1 MNSSLASGTLPKTP
15 EKQHPKNH
23 MSSNSTP
30 MNSTL
35 LPSVPFSTFGHQ
47 NHPAN
52 NTPKYLLKA
61 CGRVIVFRVKPYR
74 ISGSCGTQPRAH
86 PTTDEAKRLS
96 WQAGSASL
104 RSRSLPLCRVTQC
117 DDVLV
122 RGNKVRKTNIRKH
135 CWKVRNKM
143 VGWNGSS
150 IIIW

>member
-47 NHPAN
+47 NHPAKY
-52 NTPKYLLKA
+52 TPKYLLKA

-74 ISGSCGTQPRAH
+74 ISGEVTGLNPSTS
-86 PTTDEAKRLS
+86 DEAKRLS
-96 WQAGSASL
+96 SQAGSASL
-104 RSRSLPLCRVTQC
+104 RSRSLPLCRITQC

>member
-30 MNSTL
+30 MNSAL

-74 ISGSCGTQPRAH
+74 ISGSCGTQPEHIRRS
-86 PTTDEAKRLS
+86 PQLS
-96 WQAGSASL
+96 SQAGSASL

-117 DDVLV
+117 HVLV
-122 RGNKVRKTNIRKH
+122 RGHKERKTNIRKH

>member
-30 MNSTL
+30 MNATL

-74 ISGSCGTQPRAH
+74 ISGEVARLNPEHIRRSEKAKLAGGVCFSSLEESAFVPRFGTRKQGTKNKH
-86 PTTDEAKRLS
+86 PK
-96 WQAGSASL
+96 
-104 RSRSLPLCRVTQC
+104 
-117 DDVLV
+117 
-122 RGNKVRKTNIRKH
+122 
-135 CWKVRNKM
+135 
-143 VGWNGSS
+143 S
-150 IIIW
+150 IVER